1 MHTWNPHTPHIGRV
15 HVHQISC
22 CDEYQFASEAGV
34 YFLLRRTEDG
44 YEETARGPYALT
56 ARIWLELTQ
65 HHQHATQD

>member
-1 MHTWNPHTPHIGRV
+1 MSN
-15 HVHQISC
+15 
-22 CDEYQFASEAGV
+22 
-34 YFLLRRTEDG
+34 FLLRRTEDG